1 MIFDRHSATEFFPH
15 PALALVNVLGAN
27 QEVLSTCSL
36 ENLAI

>member
-1 MIFDRHSATEFFPH
+1 MVFDRHSATEFFPH
-15 PALALVNVLGAN
+15 PAFVNVLGAN